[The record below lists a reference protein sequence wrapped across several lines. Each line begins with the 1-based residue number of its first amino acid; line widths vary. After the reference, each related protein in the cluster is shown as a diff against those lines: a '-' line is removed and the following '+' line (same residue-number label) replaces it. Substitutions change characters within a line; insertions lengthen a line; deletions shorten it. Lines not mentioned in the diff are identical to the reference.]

1 MGEFINDLRVEYL
14 DGKRWMVIEDFTFT
28 YRRNGEQHV
37 ITIPKGFITDF
48 ASIPRWLWIIAGT
61 VGKYNKAAVLHDYL
75 YTAQIMSRLDS
86 DRLYRKM
93 MIPIL
98 PAWKV
103 WTAYH
108 VVRGASWC
116 VWNKYRNNK

>member
-1 MGEFINDLRVEYL
+1 MGEFINDLKVEYL
-14 DGKRWMVIEDFTFT
+14 DGKRWRVVEDFTFV
-28 YRRNGEQHV
+28 YQRKDKQHT
-37 ITIPKGFITDF
+37 ITVPKGFITDF
-48 ASIPRWLWIIAGT
+48 ASIPRWLWLISGT

-75 YTAQIMSRLDS
+75 YEAQIMSRLDS

-103 WTAYH
+103 WAAYH
-108 VVRGASWC
+108 VVRGVSWYH
-116 VWNKYRNNK
+116 WNKYKNNK